1 MFTFAIDRDRLNRHF
16 QKDPVLFAYHIG
28 DLDDF
33 HFPHCQYAC
42 VYDRTAKIEDCVLI
56 YTGLQTPAV
65 LAFGLTDQ
73 FTGLLEEVL
82 PILPLRF
89 FCHFL
94 ERYRDILRSAYAE
107 SPLGTHIKMK
117 LESFSPARVP
127 SHLREDNIIRLDA
140 THTRQLLEFYEQNY
154 STVYFTPRML
164 ESGKFF
170 GYVADGELRAVAGV
184 HVYAPPYHIA
194 VLGSIATAIAHRGK
208 GLATLLTSKLTEE
221 LVRERLTVCLNVK
234 ADNVPAIRCY
244 ESLGFVKVH
253 EYEESL
259 FGQR

>member
-1 MFTFAIDRDRLNRHF
+1 MFTFAVDKDRLNRHF

-33 HFPHCQYAC
+33 YFPHCQYAC
-42 VYDRTAKIEDCVLI
+42 IYDRTAKVEDCVMI
-56 YTGLQTPAV
+56 YNGLQTSTV

-73 FTGLLEEVL
+73 FAELLEEVL

-89 FCHFL
+89 FCHFQ
-94 ERYRDILRSAYAE
+94 ERYRDIFRSSYAE
-107 SPLGTHIKMK
+107 SPLGTHAKMK
-117 LESFSPARVP
+117 LENFTPANVP
-127 SHLREDNIIRLDA
+127 SHLQAQNVVRLDISHA
-140 THTRQLLEFYEQNY
+140 QQLLDFYEHNH
-154 STVYFTPRML
+154 STVYFTTRML

-170 GYVADGELRAVAGV
+170 GYIADGELQAVAGV
-184 HVYAPPYHIA
+184 HVYAPSYRTA

-221 LVRERLTVCLNVK
+221 LVGEKLTICLNVK

-244 ESLGFVKVH
+244 ENLGFVKVH

-259 FGQR
+259 FE